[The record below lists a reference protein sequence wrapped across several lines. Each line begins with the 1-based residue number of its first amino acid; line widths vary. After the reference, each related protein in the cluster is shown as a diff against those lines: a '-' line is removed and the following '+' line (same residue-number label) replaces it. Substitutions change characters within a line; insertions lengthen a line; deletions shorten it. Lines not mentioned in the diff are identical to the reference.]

1 MVANQP
7 KVDVNKELAR
17 ADYGSVEEEQAVSE
31 ASETR
36 EENTISADRLS
47 ELESMA
53 SQYAASEDRD
63 LVDEVSSGAYFDK
76 HTKLYVPVRG
86 DCECALPFALPVS
99 VATTPLVAVKPTVG
113 DGYKA
118 SRDACTTT
126 VCGGLTT
133 VGGGL
138 TAVGDGCTRGSVGAF
153 VSHVRHTMH
162 TMVSHRSRFFGRP
175 FRTALSFGG

>member
-1 MVANQP
+1 MRYQAAAAVVVNQP
-7 KVDVNKELAR
+7 KIDVNKELAR

-31 ASETR
+31 TSETR

-86 DCECALPFALPVS
+86 EGECWLSFVLPVS
-99 VATTPLVAVKPTVG
+99 AATTPLVAVKSTVADGYTTAG
-113 DGYKA
+113 DGY
-118 SRDACTTT
+118 TT
-126 VCGGLTT
+126 VRDRYTT
-133 VGGGL
+133 MRGGG
-138 TAVGDGCTRGSVGAF
+138 GHHCEWWFDHRG
-153 VSHVRHTMH
+153 
-162 TMVSHRSRFFGRP
+162 
-175 FRTALSFGG
+175 